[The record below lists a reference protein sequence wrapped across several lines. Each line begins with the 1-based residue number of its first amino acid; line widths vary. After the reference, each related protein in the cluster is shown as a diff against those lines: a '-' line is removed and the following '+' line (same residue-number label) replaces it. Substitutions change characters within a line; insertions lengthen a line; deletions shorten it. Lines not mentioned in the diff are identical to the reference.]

1 MAMRA
6 AFYAR
11 VSTQRQAQA
20 QTVEQQMKRLMD
32 HAQQQNWEVPLDQIF
47 RDDGY
52 SGASLRRPGL
62 DRLRDCAAGRRL
74 DIVLIT
80 APDRLARNYVHQVLL
95 LEELQGYGCEVRF
108 LDRPMSQDPHDQL
121 LLQIRGAVAEY
132 ERTLITERMR
142 RGRQRKLEAG
152 LMLPWTR
159 PPFGYR
165 VDPQRP
171 RDPNGVRVEPAEAA
185 IVREMFAW
193 YAEQAHSFC
202 SLARWLEQRE
212 IHTSTGLRRWN
223 LASIRALLTNPAYA
237 GRVYGNR
244 WHRRGT
250 LERRSATAP
259 RKHSAMSRV
268 DAPREEWIL
277 VAEIPPLVSQEQ
289 FDRVQARL
297 ISNRRFAQRN
307 NKAHPYLLRG
317 LVSCGVCG
325 LACLAR
331 ATVTRHRYY
340 SCTGKLPALF
350 SHREQKCPS
359 RLSPAERLDELV
371 WTDLCELLTNPKPV
385 SQALARAHGGQW
397 LPQEL
402 QARQDGLRRGRASLG
417 QQIERLTE
425 AYLAGVVMLDEYRRR
440 RSELE
445 RRQQQL
451 DEHVTRLDAQTDRQ
465 KELAGLSTSIAQF
478 SQRVRQGLA
487 HASFEQRRSLVELL
501 IDRVIVTDGE
511 VEIRYVMPTTEASE
525 QVRFCHLRLDYR
537 TGSSSY
543 QAADTADAGVQVVPV
558 SGRDARRH

>member
-1 MAMRA
+1 MRVA
-6 AFYAR
+6 LYVR

-20 QTVEQQMKRLMD
+20 QTIEQQMERLTGYAREQGWD
-32 HAQQQNWEVPLDQIF
+32 VPVGHVF
-47 RDDGY
+47 RDEGY
-52 SGASLRRPGL
+52 SGATLRRPGL
-62 DRLRDCAAGRRL
+62 DRLRDRAAARHL
-74 DIVLIT
+74 DLVLIT

-95 LEELQGYGCEVRF
+95 LEELQGHGCEVRF

-152 LMLPWTR
+152 VMLPWTR

-165 VDPQRP
+165 VDPDHP
-171 RDPNGVRVEPAEAA
+171 RDPAGIRIEEAEAA

-193 YAEQAHSFC
+193 YAEEAHSFC
-202 SLARWLEQRE
+202 SLARLLEQRG
-212 IHTSTGLRRWN
+212 IRTSTGLARWN

-277 VAEIPPLVSQEQ
+277 VAEIPALVSQEQ

-297 ISNRRFAQRN
+297 ASNRRFAQRN

-317 LVSCGVCG
+317 LVSCGLCG

-331 ATVTRHRYY
+331 ATIHEHRYY

-371 WTDLCELLTNPKPV
+371 WADLCELLTHPDQV
-385 SQALARAHGGQW
+385 SQALARAHGGEW

-402 QARQDGLRRGRASLG
+402 QARQQGLRRGQASLG
-417 QQIERLTE
+417 QQLERLTE

-440 RSELE
+440 RTDLE
-445 RRQQQL
+445 HRQQQL
-451 DEHVTRLDAQTDRQ
+451 EDQARQLEAQADRQ
-465 KELAGLSTSIAQF
+465 QELAKLSHSIGEF
-478 SQRVRQGLA
+478 CQRVQQGLA
-487 HASFEQRRSLVELL
+487 KASFEQRRSLVELL

-511 VEIRYVMPTTEASE
+511 VEIRYVMPTNRTSE

-537 TGSSSY
+537 TR
-543 QAADTADAGVQVVPV
+543 PP
-558 SGRDARRH
+558 AR

>member
-1 MAMRA
+1 MRVA
-6 AFYAR
+6 LYVR

-20 QTVEQQMKRLMD
+20 QTVEQQLERLRD
-32 HAQQQNWEVPLDQIF
+32 HARQHGWDVPSDQIF
-47 RDDGY
+47 RDDGH

-62 DRLRDCAAGRRL
+62 ERLRDRAAARAL
-74 DIVLIT
+74 DLVMIT

-95 LEELQGYGCEVRF
+95 LEELQGHGCEVRF
-108 LDRPMSQDPHDQL
+108 LDRPMGRDPHDQL

-142 RGRQRKLEAG
+142 RGRRRKLEAG

-159 PPFGYR
+159 APFGYR
-165 VDPQRP
+165 VDPDRP
-171 RDPNGVRVEPAEAA
+171 RDPAGVRVEEAEAA

-193 YAEQAHSFC
+193 YAEEAHSFC
-202 SLARWLEQRE
+202 SLARLLEERG
-212 IHTSTGLRRWN
+212 IRTSTGLARWN

-237 GRVYGNR
+237 GTVYGNR

-259 RKHSAMSRV
+259 SKHSAMSRV
-268 DAPREEWIL
+268 DAPREEWIR
-277 VAEIPPLVSQEQ
+277 VAEIPPIVSQEQ

-297 ISNRRFAQRN
+297 ASNRRFAQRN

-331 ATVTRHRYY
+331 TTIHRQRYY

-371 WTDLCELLTNPKPV
+371 WADLCALLTHPEQV
-385 SQALARAHGGQW
+385 TQALARAHGGHW

-402 QARQDGLRRGRASLG
+402 QARQQGLRRGQASLG

-425 AYLAGVVMLDEYRRR
+425 AYLAGVVALDEYRRR

-451 DEHVTRLDAQTDRQ
+451 DEQAGQLEAQADRQ
-465 KELAGLSTSIAQF
+465 HELAGLACSIGQF
-478 SQRVRQGLA
+478 CRRVEEGLSQ
-487 HASFEQRRSLVELL
+487 ASFDQRRSLVELL
-501 IDRVIVTDGE
+501 VDRVIATDGE
-511 VEIRYVMPTTEASE
+511 VEIRYVVPTAKASE

-537 TGSSSY
+537 ARS
-543 QAADTADAGVQVVPV
+543 
-558 SGRDARRH
+558 SGRERPDPVCARLRGLRGRGAVLPRA